1 MATIRD
7 IAKIAKV
14 SSSTVS
20 RVLNNDPLL
29 SVTEDTRER
38 IFRVAEELRYTSSKS
53 KTKTMG
59 NIRNK
64 EPKIGIIFWLSYE
77 HELADPYFLSIR
89 YGMEKAFSERGIS
102 IEKSFRATDRDEFF
116 QFNGLD
122 GVIIVGSLHPE
133 LMERIEKQV
142 ETVVIV
148 NDSPDDLKYDSI
160 TIDHRKATFKALE
173 YLEEIGHSKIG
184 FIGAQLHFGDNQY
197 GIREKRFET
206 YKDYMEGLGKEDLIK
221 RYSYLGQFSMDD
233 GYALMNEAIR
243 SKDLPTAFFIASDSM
258 AVGALKALQMA
269 KFKVPE
275 DLSIV
280 SFNDIP
286 IASFTSP
293 PLTTIKIDSE
303 RMGEL
308 AVKRLLE
315 QIEAKEVP
323 LKIVVPTELVI
334 RASSCSIKS
343 RIQEI

>member
-7 IAKIAKV
+7 IAKKALV

-38 IFRVAEELRYTSSKS
+38 IFRVAEELRYTSTKSKS
-53 KTKTMG
+53 KTIG
-59 NIRNK
+59 NIGK
-64 EPKIGIIFWLSYE
+64 KDPKIGIIFWLSYE
-77 HELADPYFLSIR
+77 HELADPYFISIR

-102 IEKSFRATDRDEFF
+102 IEKSFRATDRDELF
-116 QFNGLD
+116 QFYGLD
-122 GVIIVGSLHPE
+122 GVIIVGSIHPE
-133 LMERIEKQV
+133 LIERIEKQV
-142 ETVVIV
+142 DTVVIV
-148 NDSPDDLKYDSI
+148 NDSPDDLKFDSI
-160 TIDHRKATFKALE
+160 AIDHRKATFKALE
-173 YLEEIGHSKIG
+173 FLEGLGHSDIG
-184 FIGAQLHFGDNQY
+184 FIGGGLHFGDNQY
-197 GIREKRFET
+197 GKSEKRFEA
-206 YKDYMEGLGKEDLIK
+206 YKDYMKRLGKEDLIE
-221 RYSYLGQFSMDD
+221 RYSYIGEFSMDD

-243 SKDLPTAFFIASDSM
+243 SNKLPTAFFIASDSM

-269 KFKVPE
+269 KIKVPE
-275 DLSIV
+275 DLNIV

-293 PLTTIKIDSE
+293 PLTTIKVDSE

-323 LKIVVPTELVI
+323 LKIVVPTELVV
-334 RASSCSIKS
+334 RASSSSI
-343 RIQEI
+343 R